1 MSAPAFAPGTLLMA
15 GLLTALTSSQGLL
28 TTASKTGGAY
38 AYNFAAVPFLAEL
51 TKLAISYLLLERQ
64 RRADPASVRITR
76 DWRTLALFIV
86 PSIIYMVHNNVQ
98 VGLGATGV
106 VHAFPCLLIAMRVG
120 GRAVGRVLA
129 AACCEID
136 APAGAAATGY
146 PPDNYVLLL
155 PCSAAS
161 GLGLSWP
168 GLLPAGPG
176 DGPPSPDMWW
186 PAPPAASGR
195 ALQPTR
201 RHGRGRCD

>member
-120 GRAVGRVLA
+120 GRTVGRVLA

-136 APAGAAATGY
+136 APAGAVAFPLCRWLTPSWACSPCPAL
-146 PPDNYVLLL
+146 PPVARSSSSCNT
-155 PCSAAS
+155 
-161 GLGLSWP
+161 WT
-168 GLLPAGPG
+168 
-176 DGPPSPDMWW
+176 PP
-186 PAPPAASGR
+186 
-195 ALQPTR
+195 PTR
-201 RHGRGRCD
+201 FWATLRL